1 MPGLRFCVPGRDP
14 GNGVMTPAAGG
25 AEKPDMLPVTGTE
38 HCTDQRGISSYA
50 EDAAICLAEECEN
63 EKTDQDWRK
72 RMSNKVRTRFAPS
85 PTGRMHVGNLRTALY
100 AYLIAKHEG
109 GDFILRVEDTDQERF
124 VEGALDIIYRT
135 LEKTGLKHDEGPDKD
150 GGCGPY
156 VQSERQA
163 SGLYLKYAEQLVEQG
178 DAYYCFC
185 DKERLESLKTS
196 VSDDGTDIVVYD
208 KHCLGLSR
216 EEVEAN
222 LAAGKPWVIRLNVP
236 NEGETTFHDEIYG
249 DITVPNN
256 ELDDMILIKSDG
268 FPTYNFANVIDDH
281 LMGITHVVRGNEYL
295 SSAPKY
301 NRLYEA
307 FGWEIPVYVHC
318 PLITDEN
325 HKKLSK
331 RCGHSSYE
339 DLIDQG
345 YVSEAVVNYVA
356 LLGWCPS
363 DNREIFSLEELVEA
377 FDYRHMSKSPAVFDT
392 VKLKWMNGEYL
403 KAMDF
408 DRFYEL
414 AEPYIRSTVTKDYD
428 LKKIAALVK
437 TRIEI
442 LPDICA
448 QIDFFEELPEYDSEL
463 YRHKKMKTDPE
474 KGLALLEEVLPLLE
488 AQDDYSNDAL
498 FEMLKAFAGEKEYK
512 IGYVMWPLRTAVSGK
527 QNTPGGATELM
538 EVFGKEE
545 SLRRIREGIA
555 KLSREI
561 REA

>member
-1 MPGLRFCVPGRDP
+1 M
-14 GNGVMTPAAGG
+14 N
-25 AEKPDMLPVTGTE
+25 K
-38 HCTDQRGISSYA
+38 
-50 EDAAICLAEECEN
+50 
-63 EKTDQDWRK
+63 
-72 RMSNKVRTRFAPS
+72 KVRTRFAPS

-109 GDFILRVEDTDQERF
+109 GDFVLRIEDTDQERY
-124 VEGALDIIYRT
+124 VEEALDIIYRT
-135 LEKTGLKHDEGPDKD
+135 MEKTGLIHDEGPDKD

-163 SGLYLKYAEQLVEQG
+163 QGIYLKYAKQLVEQG

-185 DKERLESLKTS
+185 DKERLDSLKTT
-196 VSDDGTDIVVYD
+196 VSEDGTDIVVYD

-222 LAAGKPWVIRLNVP
+222 LAAGRPWVIRLNVP

-249 DITVPNN
+249 DITVPNA

-268 FPTYNFANVIDDH
+268 FPTYNFANVVDDH
-281 LMGITHVVRGNEYL
+281 LMEITHVVRGNEYL

-331 RCGHSSYE
+331 RSGHSSYE

-345 YVSEAVVNYVA
+345 FVSRAVVNYVA
-356 LLGWCPS
+356 LLGWCPE
-363 DNREIFSLEELVEA
+363 DNREIFSLEELVKA

-408 DRFYEL
+408 DEFYEL
-414 AEPYIRSTVTKDYD
+414 AEPYIRKVITRNYD
-428 LKKIAALVK
+428 LRKIAALVK

-442 LPDICA
+442 FPDIA
-448 QIDFFEELPEYDSEL
+448 EQIDFFEELPEYDTAL
-463 YRHKKMKTDPE
+463 YTHKKMKTDAQ
-474 KGLALLEEVLPLLE
+474 KGLELLKEVLPVLE
-488 AQDDYSNDAL
+488 AQEDYSNDAL
-498 FEMLKAFAGEKEYK
+498 FETLKAFAGERGYK
-512 IGYVMWPLRTAVSGK
+512 IGYVMWPIRTAVSGK
-527 QNTPGGATELM
+527 QNTPGGATEIM
-538 EVFGKEE
+538 EVLQKEE
-545 SLRRIREGIA
+545 SLKRIRSGIR
-555 KLSREI
+555 KLSE
-561 REA
+561 EQQ